1 MKATNQPDQQ
11 TVLELLK
18 EKAKELKTAEKKLK
32 KVEEK
37 FVELHK
43 QNKAAN

>member
-1 MKATNQPDQQ
+1 MNPETLKAM
-11 TVLELLK
+11 LK
-18 EKAKELKTAEKKLK
+18 EKTRELKQTQKKLK

-43 QNKAAN
+43 Q